1 MMPGRSKAPVV
12 KLQPDVPKIV
22 EAVLLLVREASRRG
36 KTITQYEIVK
46 SFFLADRSHLNRYG
60 RPITFDN
67 YYAMKHGPV
76 PTFTYNLL
84 KEQDREVAEAGGQL
98 PWRRVGRPTG
108 NAFDFFGNRDPDE
121 DALAPSEVE
130 ALLDSFATVKSLG
143 FNQVR
148 KLTHE
153 DAAYVDA
160 WEGDE
165 ENDNG
170 SYAMSLAMLLDVPD
184 QGLARDLAFVSK
196 NAM

>member
-1 MMPGRSKAPVV
+1 MPGRSKAPVV
-12 KLQPDVPKIV
+12 KLKPDVPKIV
-22 EAVLLLVREASRRG
+22 EAVLLLVREAQRRRQA
-36 KTITQYEIVK
+36 ITQYDIVK
-46 SFFLADRSHLNRYG
+46 SFFLADRNHLNRYG

-84 KEQDREVAEAGGQL
+84 KEQERELAEVGGSL
-98 PWRRVGRPTG
+98 PWHREGRPIG
-108 NAFDFFGNRDPDE
+108 NAFDFYPDREPDE
-121 DALAPSEVE
+121 DCMAPSEVE

-170 SYAMSLAMLLDVPD
+170 SYAMSLSMLLDVPD
-184 QGLARDLAFVSK
+184 PALAQDLAFVSK